1 MKKFTLFIK
10 ISVFSLLILTN
21 TIFVATGYDIVN
33 FSINNRLISF
43 FPFLL
48 TISIFATLPLIIFK
62 RSATLIAILTLS
74 FFINFLLLLSQYS
87 IEISTIVLLIFLD
100 INSQIIAL
108 LLNSLVGLLV
118 SIFMLLYKK
127 QDIIIRL
134 HLFFVLIYFL
144 INTVWYIGVIF
155 PQSNFPNI
163 FISLEYN
170 LVYSIINIFKGTYLY
185 ISTMYIIIRYL
196 ANEIKVFS
204 KIIPNNLSRYHKL
217 IISVF
222 LGMLGIERLFD
233 YKRKAIFIFQ
243 FLTAIFVISYIITI
257 QYFYY
262 NIRFNLPLFVVFI
275 IIISLKITVNIHS
288 AISII
293 RE

>member
-62 RSATLIAILTLS
+62 RSTTLIAILTLS

-87 IEISTIVLLIFLD
+87 IEISTIVLSIFPD

-108 LLNSLVGLLV
+108 LVNSFIGLLV
-118 SIFMLLYKK
+118 SIFMLLHKK

-155 PQSNFPNI
+155 PQSNFPNM

-222 LGMLGIERLFD
+222 LGIFGIERLFD

>member
-62 RSATLIAILTLS
+62 RSTTLIAILTLS

-87 IEISTIVLLIFLD
+87 IEISTIVLSIFPD

-108 LLNSLVGLLV
+108 LINSLVGLLA
-118 SIFMLLYKK
+118 SIIMLLHKK
-127 QDIIIRL
+127 QDIIIRS